1 MTTTEQLRD
10 LHISI
15 LKAIDKAELLKDNP
29 EFEEGSFQRDYAFK
43 LVYELECAIYN
54 PLYNIIDYMDI
65 KYAPIEK
72 EDML

>member
-29 EFEEGSFQRDYAFK
+29 EFEEGTFQRDYIFK
-43 LVYELECAIYN
+43 LVHELECAIYN
-54 PLYNIIDYMDI
+54 PLYNILDYMEL
-65 KYAPIEK
+65 KYEPIEK